1 MQFNQTFFK
10 LTLLN
15 DLLEQSSRARQVL
28 LDECINIGGTDPII
42 LMRRF
47 RILSQLAYY
56 ESEIINKIYNF
67 EITSLDDVVGN
78 FNIINHEINVI
89 IDRNS

>member
-1 MQFNQTFFK
+1 MHVNQTFFK

-15 DLLEQSSRARQVL
+15 DLLQTSSRAKQVL
-28 LDECINIGGTDPII
+28 LDECINTGGTDPII

-47 RILSQLAYY
+47 RILSQLSYY
-56 ESEIINKIYNF
+56 ESELINKIYNF
-67 EITSLDDVVGN
+67 EITSLDDFVDN
-78 FNIINHEINVI
+78 FKIIRGEINTI

>member
-1 MQFNQTFFK
+1 MHVNQTFFK
-10 LTLLN
+10 LALLN
-15 DLLEQSSRARQVL
+15 DLLAQSSRARQVL
-28 LDECINIGGTDPII
+28 LDECIDIGATDPVI

-47 RILSQLAYY
+47 RMLSQLSYY
-56 ESEIINKIYNF
+56 ESELINKIYNF
-67 EITSLDDVVGN
+67 EITSLDDFDGN

>member
-1 MQFNQTFFK
+1 MQFNQPFFK
-10 LTLLN
+10 LILLK
-15 DLLEQSSRARQVL
+15 DLLEHSSRAKQVL
-28 LDECINIGGTDPII
+28 LDECINKGGADPVI

-67 EITSLDDVVGN
+67 EITSPDDFVDN
-78 FNIINHEINVI
+78 FNIVGREINTI